1 MFADWGGKGIG
12 PPPPAN
18 PELSPMPNE
27 LEANTTATTNTR
39 IAIFMINSLQIFA
52 LQNFAPR
59 KLTIDY
65 MRNGI
70 ALQQFKSHTV
80 SRIRRH
86 LTVPMQ
92 EFSYR

>member
-12 PPPPAN
+12 PPPPEN
-18 PELSPMPNE
+18 PELMPNE

-39 IAIFMINSLQIFA
+39 IAIFMINFLQYLLFSN
-52 LQNFAPR
+52 LPR

-70 ALQQFKSHTV
+70 ALQQFKSHPV

-86 LTVPMQ
+86 LTLPMQ
-92 EFSYR
+92 EFSYH